1 MTQVIET
8 RENTF
13 KFYENERDC
22 IDDSSPYLEVKII
35 VTEKEYENKKRFYY
49 VDYNYKIITKSDLC
63 EAKSFNIF
71 RNTFP
76 FKNDDCNSNGEVI
89 YKNELTS
96 KMIDYILMDDEELEK
111 YTNNNTAQTYRSE
124 LMKALVS
131 LWD

>member
-1 MTQVIET
+1 MIQVVET

-13 KFYENERDC
+13 KFYENERDS

-49 VDYNYKIITKSDLC
+49 VDYDYKIITKSDLC

-71 RNTFP
+71 KNTFP

-89 YKNELTS
+89 YKNDLTS
-96 KMIDYILMDDEELEK
+96 KIVDYLLMDDDELEK